1 MQIIKRVGIALA
13 WIVGLV
19 FVLAGV
25 NNNDPYLVPL
35 RGAGN
40 LLLVLASIAVVFMLV
55 RGAAWCRRTRAGR
68 LLVILWCLPP
78 LAMLAAHGV
87 FEVRKHRVLQTE
99 PVLARSLGQ
108 HFIVG
113 YRSFDEV
120 APLVEKGFV
129 AGIYVTRRN
138 IAGRTADA
146 LKADIATLQ
155 SRRRVAGLPP
165 LMVATD
171 QEGGIVSHLAPPL
184 TRLPALASLAE
195 LAPDEQKAKA
205 EEFGRIH
212 GRELASLGINLN
224 FAPVLDLRPAAKH
237 NLLDF
242 NTLINQ
248 RAISD
253 DPAKVSAIAGAYI
266 HGLESAGVNAT
277 VKHFPG
283 LGRVRADTHHFNAD
297 LDTPVGELE
306 ATDWRPFRDVLSS
319 TDARLMVGHVAV
331 NALDPGRPASH
342 SKAVVDGLIRKS
354 WNYQG
359 IVMTDDLV
367 MGAIY
372 QHDVCTAVV
381 EALNA
386 GVDLLLVAYDGLQF
400 YRLFDCAT
408 DAAARGGLDSSML
421 HDSETRLRRALLVD

>member
-1 MQIIKRVGIALA
+1 MQVGKCIGTILL

-19 FVLAGV
+19 FVFAGI

-40 LLLVLASIAVVFMLV
+40 LLLVAASAAVVLMLLSRAGWRR
-55 RGAAWCRRTRAGR
+55 RGSAGR
-68 LLVILWCLPP
+68 LLVILWCMPP

-87 FEVRKHRVLQTE
+87 FELRKHRVLQTE
-99 PVLARSLGQ
+99 PEAARSLGQ
-108 HFIVG
+108 HFVVG

-120 APLVEKGFV
+120 APLAERGLI
-129 AGIYVTRRN
+129 AGIYVTGRN
-138 IAGRTADA
+138 VAGRTADA
-146 LKADIATLQ
+146 LKAEIAALQ
-155 SRRRVAGLPP
+155 TKRRAAGLPP
-165 LMVATD
+165 LVVATD

-184 TRLPALASLAE
+184 TRLPALASLAD
-195 LAPDEQKAKA
+195 LPPDQRKAKA

-224 FAPVLDLRPAAKH
+224 LAPVLDLRPEAKH
-237 NLLDF
+237 NRLDF
-242 NTLINQ
+242 NTLIDQ

-253 DPAKVSAIAGAYI
+253 DPAKVSAVAGAYI
-266 HGLESAGVNAT
+266 HGLESAGVSAT

-283 LGRVRADTHHFNAD
+283 LGRVRADTHHFTAD
-297 LDTPVGELE
+297 LDTPVDELE
-306 ATDWRPFRDVLSS
+306 ATDWRPFRDVLS
-319 TDARLMVGHVAV
+319 TTGARLMVGHVAV
-331 NALDPGRPASH
+331 SALDPARPASH
-342 SKAVVDGLIRKS
+342 SKAVVDGLIRKT

-400 YRLFDCAT
+400 YRLFACAA
-408 DAAARGGLDSSML
+408 DAAAQGSLDAAML
-421 HDSETRLRRALLVD
+421 HDSETRLRRALLID

>member
-1 MQIIKRVGIALA
+1 MQVSKCIGTILLWIA
-13 WIVGLV
+13 GLV
-19 FVLAGV
+19 FVLVGV

-35 RGAGN
+35 RGTGN
-40 LLLVLASIAVVFMLV
+40 LFLVVACILVVFMLV
-55 RGAAWCRRTRAGR
+55 RGGAWRRRAPAGK
-68 LLVILWCLPP
+68 LLVVLWCLPP

-87 FEVRKHRVLQTE
+87 FEVRKHHVLQTE
-99 PVLARSLGQ
+99 PGLTQSVGQ

-120 APLVEKGFV
+120 APLAEKGFV

-138 IAGRTADA
+138 VVGRTADA
-146 LKADIATLQ
+146 LRAEIATLQ
-155 SRRRVAGLPP
+155 ARRRAARLPP

-205 EEFGRIH
+205 EELGRIH

-224 FAPVLDLRPAAKH
+224 FAPVLDLRPKAKH
-237 NLLDF
+237 NRLDF

-253 DPAKVSAIAGAYI
+253 DPAKVTAIAGAYI

-306 ATDWRPFRDVLSS
+306 AADWRPFRDVLSS
-319 TDARLMVGHVAV
+319 TGARLMIGHVAV
-331 NALDPGRPASH
+331 SALDPGRPASH
-342 SKAVVDGLIRKS
+342 SKAVVDGLIRKR

-400 YRLFDCAT
+400 YRLFACAT
-408 DAAARGGLDSSML
+408 DAAARGELDTAML
-421 HDSETRLRRALLVD
+421 HDSETRLRRARLVD

>member
-1 MQIIKRVGIALA
+1 MQVSKCVGITLL
-13 WIVGLV
+13 WIAGLV
-19 FVLAGV
+19 FVFAGI

-35 RGAGN
+35 RGTGN
-40 LLLVLASIAVVFMLV
+40 VLFVVTSSAVALLLVR
-55 RGAAWCRRTRAGR
+55 RGAWRRRASSGK

-120 APLVEKGFV
+120 AQLAEQGFV

-146 LKADIATLQ
+146 LKAEIAALQ
-155 SRRRVAGLPP
+155 ARRRAAGLPP
-165 LMVATD
+165 LTVATD

-195 LAPDEQKAKA
+195 LAPDEQRVKA

-224 FAPVLDLRPAAKH
+224 FAPVLDLRPAAKR
-237 NLLDF
+237 NRLDF

-253 DPAKVSAIAGAYI
+253 DPAKVSAITGAYI
-266 HGLESAGVNAT
+266 QGLESAGVGAT

-283 LGRVRADTHHFNAD
+283 LGRVRTDTHHFTAD
-297 LDTPVGELE
+297 LDTPLAELE
-306 ATDWRPFRDVLSS
+306 ASDWRPFRDVLA
-319 TDARLMVGHVAV
+319 TTGARLMVGHVAV
-331 NALDPGRPASH
+331 SALDPGRPASH
-342 SKAVVDGLIRKS
+342 SKAVVDGLIRKT

-372 QHDVCTAVV
+372 QHNVCTAVV

-400 YRLFDCAT
+400 DRLFACAT
-408 DAAARGGLDSSML
+408 DAAARGDLDGAML
-421 HDSETRLRRALLVD
+421 HDSETRLRRALLID

>member
-1 MQIIKRVGIALA
+1 MQVSKCIGTLLLWVA
-13 WIVGLV
+13 GLV
-19 FVLAGV
+19 FVFAGI
-25 NNNDPYLVPL
+25 NDNDPYLVPL
-35 RGAGN
+35 RGTGN
-40 LLLVLASIAVVFMLV
+40 LVLVAASIAVVFMLV
-55 RGAAWCRRTRAGR
+55 RRAAWRRRIWAGR
-68 LLVILWCLPP
+68 LLVVLWCLPP
-78 LAMLAAHGV
+78 LATLASHGV
-87 FEVRKHRVLQTE
+87 LEVRRHRVLRTD

-108 HFIVG
+108 HFVVG

-120 APLVEKGFV
+120 APLVEKGFI

-138 IAGRTADA
+138 VAGRTADA
-146 LKADIATLQ
+146 LKAEIAALQ
-155 SRRRVAGLPP
+155 ARRRAAGLPP

-195 LAPDEQKAKA
+195 LAPDERKAKA

-224 FAPVLDLRPAAKH
+224 FAPVLDLRPDAKH
-237 NLLDF
+237 NQLDF
-242 NTLINQ
+242 NTLTSQ

-253 DPAKVSAIAGAYI
+253 DPAEVSAIAGAYI
-266 HGLESAGVNAT
+266 HGLESAGVSAT

-283 LGRVRADTHHFNAD
+283 LGRVRADTHHFSAD

-306 ATDWRPFRDVLSS
+306 ATDWRPFRDVLSTS
-319 TDARLMVGHVAV
+319 GARLMVGHVAV
-331 NALDPGRPASH
+331 SALDPGRPASH
-342 SKAVVDGLIRKS
+342 SKAVVDGLIRKT

-400 YRLFDCAT
+400 YRLFACAT
-408 DAAARGGLDSSML
+408 DAAAGGGLDTAML
-421 HDSETRLRRALLVD
+421 RESETRLRHAQLID